1 MHRIVSQLAPPRMH
15 SPRDNINTN
24 LTVSIRKN
32 VNNALKDLWIIEEPT
47 DIVESINALEGEVRK
62 ELGDVTGLLAV
73 LFVLG
78 SPAHG
83 DEWLNECETG
93 TCGGIGRRRFGLFG
107 RPRAIFW
114 VNLRIS
120 SPPPC
125 SPVRGIYTSSTKETE
140 SGLSLHH
147 TSRYDVFSVRQ

>member
-1 MHRIVSQLAPPRMH
+1 MH

-83 DEWLNECETG
+83 DEWLNECDNAERAVALVAVG
-93 TCGGIGRRRFGLFG
+93 SVYLGGPAR
-107 RPRAIFW
+107 
-114 VNLRIS
+114 
-120 SPPPC
+120 
-125 SPVRGIYTSSTKETE
+125 Y
-140 SGLSLHH
+140 SG
-147 TSRYDVFSVRQ
+147 